1 MSMVA
6 SSVSKKTKRT
16 FQSQKI
22 YIQKFGKV
30 ANHDIPILEKMMVHY
45 FAGFGQIIDKKI
57 LSNGNLI
64 RLQRALRNYHFYGRG
79 ISS

>member
-1 MSMVA
+1 MKA

-30 ANHDIPILEKMMVHY
+30 PNHDIPFLENMLANY

-57 LSNGNLI
+57 LSNGSLT
-64 RLQRALRNYHFYGRG
+64 RLQ
-79 ISS
+79 